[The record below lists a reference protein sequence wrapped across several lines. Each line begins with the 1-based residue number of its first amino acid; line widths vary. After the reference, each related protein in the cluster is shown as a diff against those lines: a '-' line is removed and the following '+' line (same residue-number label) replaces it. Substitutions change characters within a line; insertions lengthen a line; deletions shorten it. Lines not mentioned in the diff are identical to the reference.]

1 MNIQVITVGS
11 LKEDF
16 FRSACGEYLKRLSR
30 FGKIQIDE
38 VSECKG
44 TNGKQDIEKEGQLI
58 LKRIPQRNYIVALCV
73 EGKQMDSPA
82 FADMMRVAALNGI
95 GAFTFIIGGSDGL
108 STEVKTAA
116 ALRLSFS
123 RMTLPH
129 QLMRVVLLEQIY
141 RGFKINHGENYHK

>member
-1 MNIQVITVGS
+1 MNIQIIAVGS
-11 LKEDF
+11 LKEEF
-16 FRSACGEYLKRLSR
+16 FKSACGEYLKRLSR

-58 LKRIPQRNYIVALCV
+58 LKRIPPRNYIVALCV

-82 FADMMRVAALNGI
+82 FADMLRLVALDGF
-95 GAFTFIIGGSDGL
+95 GAVTFIIGGSDGL
-108 STEVKTAA
+108 STEVKAAA

-123 RMTLPH
+123 SMTLPH
-129 QLMRVVLLEQIY
+129 QLMRVVLLEQLY